1 MGSEMCIRDRHYNGY
16 NAAVIAPLRLDKGYN
31 SYSDVVL
38 DTVVL

>member
-1 MGSEMCIRDRHYNGY
+1 MFLDRKHYNGY

-38 DTVVL
+38 DTVGL